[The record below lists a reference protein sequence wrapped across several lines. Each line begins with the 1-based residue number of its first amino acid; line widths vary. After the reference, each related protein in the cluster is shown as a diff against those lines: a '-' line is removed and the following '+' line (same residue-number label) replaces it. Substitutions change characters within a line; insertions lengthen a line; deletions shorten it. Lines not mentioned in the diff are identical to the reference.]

1 MFRLRAVYNNIYFP
15 NKSVKSRFNIEG
27 FEAVNRAQAAQQI
40 VHRNINSKS
49 SVVANGSK
57 YYQTATTTTT
67 AICERELTL
76 ENTFDDDMFWLLN
89 TPVYRLHFVSI
100 SLFTNCIITS
110 SRTYT
115 QITFSMRLPD
125 DSCYINGT
133 NNDDDDTQKNMCVF
147 ALGYVCLCVLCGL
160 CTLLAV
166 SVCRE
171 VNEWTTVRYRNRISV
186 CFFFASIKI

>member
-133 NNDDDDTQKNMCVF
+133 NNDDDDTQKICVYLLLVMCVC
-147 ALGYVCLCVLCGL
+147 VCFVVYAPCLPCPFVVKSMSELRCGTAIAFLCVFF
-160 CTLLAV
+160 LLP
-166 SVCRE
+166 
-171 VNEWTTVRYRNRISV
+171 
-186 CFFFASIKI
+186 

>member
-133 NNDDDDTQKNMCVF
+133 NNDDDDTQKICVYLLLVMCVC
-147 ALGYVCLCVLCGL
+147 VCFVVYAPCLPCPFVVKSMSEWRCGTAIAFLCV
-160 CTLLAV
+160 
-166 SVCRE
+166 
-171 VNEWTTVRYRNRISV
+171 
-186 CFFFASIKI
+186 FFFASIKI